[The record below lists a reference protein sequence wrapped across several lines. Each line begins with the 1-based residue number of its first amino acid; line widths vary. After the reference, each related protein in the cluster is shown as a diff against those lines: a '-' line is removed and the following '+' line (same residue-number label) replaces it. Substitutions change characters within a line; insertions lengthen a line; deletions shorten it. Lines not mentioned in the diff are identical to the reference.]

1 MAHETSEIVGFAL
14 DSTPGGSLVNLS
26 GDINTVSVS
35 GGKELLD
42 DTGLGDTRRTRV
54 PGLAGPTSVSING
67 WHNSTTRAIF
77 TPTFFD
83 SDTSRTIEIKYAT
96 GSYWKG
102 ETYPENGTPFNANVA
117 AVNTFNIT
125 FTAENGLSATSVTG
139 VS

>member
-1 MAHETSEIVGFAL
+1 MAHETSEITGFAM

-26 GDINTVSVS
+26 GDINTVTVS

-77 TPTFFD
+77 TPDFFD
-83 SDTSRTIEIKYAT
+83 SDTSRTIEVKYAS
-96 GSYWKG
+96 GDFHSG
-102 ETYPENGTPFNANVA
+102 EAYPENGTPFSSNVA

-125 FTAENGLSATSVTG
+125 FTAENGLTGTSVTG
-139 VS
+139 VA